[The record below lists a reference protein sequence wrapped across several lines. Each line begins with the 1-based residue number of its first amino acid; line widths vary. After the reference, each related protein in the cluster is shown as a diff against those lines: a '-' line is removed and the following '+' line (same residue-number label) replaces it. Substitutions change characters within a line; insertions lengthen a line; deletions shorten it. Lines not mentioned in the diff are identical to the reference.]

1 MILAQILQTRTAPTL
16 LIAQAAAGLGLKM
29 TQHNGILTMPNADAK
44 VPQLPKSHMIGVIL
58 VQTLQTRTVPWNL
71 DAQAATG
78 RGLQA
83 TRLNG
88 AQPTPNADARVPLM
102 GLVR

>member
-1 MILAQILQTRTAPTL
+1 MTQLNGIRQTRN
-16 LIAQAAAGLGLKM
+16 AAARLPK
-29 TQHNGILTMPNADAK
+29 
-44 VPQLPKSHMIGVIL
+44 LPKSHTTGVIL
-58 VQTLQTRTVPWNL
+58 VRMSQTRTVPWNL